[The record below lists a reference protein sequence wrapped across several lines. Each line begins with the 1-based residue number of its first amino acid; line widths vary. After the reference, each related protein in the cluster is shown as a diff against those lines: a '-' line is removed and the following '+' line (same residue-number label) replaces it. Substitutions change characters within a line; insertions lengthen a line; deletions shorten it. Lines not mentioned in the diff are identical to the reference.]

1 MATKN
6 KGAMTWVSKVNMAEK
21 RRASVSEVVVPV
33 AVVVPVL
40 LSRVVGVESV
50 SMKAAARGMM
60 AEKKEM

>member
-1 MATKN
+1 M
-6 KGAMTWVSKVNMAEK
+6 NMAEK
-21 RRASVSEVVVPV
+21 RRASVSEAVVPV